1 MVGKRT
7 HTHTIYIYR
16 QGLKLLY
23 RALLNTLFFHQR
35 LAMCFVYSRNNK
47 MYKMERRTWVSLGTR
62 RPNQIV
68 CVCELLMLI
77 RAQAM
82 FFYMIFFQPGSAAII
97 VVNLQYVINCFATNA
112 RKYHVWIIIIRR
124 CLIQFRFWHL
134 IAYGGFSLYWFSS
147 MRLWNDFEKY
157 TSDEIVYY
165 FQIPKYRCWLNEF
178 TVHLL
183 YCVTLS
189 RVLENH
195 WTYGYIFLTTELETC
210 VLNTYTAHLATICS
224 FGNPLLAFT

>member
-1 MVGKRT
+1 
-7 HTHTIYIYR
+7 
-16 QGLKLLY
+16 
-23 RALLNTLFFHQR
+23 
-35 LAMCFVYSRNNK
+35 MCFVYSRNNK

-82 FFYMIFFQPGSAAII
+82 FFYMIFFQLGSAAII

-147 MRLWNDFEKY
+147 MRLWNDFKKY
-157 TSDEIVYY
+157 TFDEIVYY
-165 FQIPKYRCWLNEF
+165 
-178 TVHLL
+178 LL
-183 YCVTLS
+183 YSNSKISMLIKRIHGSFALLCDIVYS
-189 RVLENH
+189 FENH